1 MDKET
6 TKVKKMNAKIFSVLK
21 DLKEQGKDDA
31 FIWEY
36 IENKNPEKHFSI
48 PLIKKIIEND
58 MCLDELAHLN
68 LDDKSLMALY
78 QKNPQ
83 ACAEAA
89 MTLIDHM
96 LHSDVSVQKFT
107 NVFSK
112 CCDNRICY
120 YLFQCIIYN
129 RAYDKVTMEKYR
141 RAICI
146 IQKKYNPTDDV
157 YKESLRFREFL
168 DLLITDNTA
177 YIRDCS
183 QRKDDVLLM
192 AVSLNQNT
200 PMDIIDY
207 LITIKDIKNAK
218 IIRTNAERLKKRV
231 AKLF

>member
-1 MDKET
+1 M
-6 TKVKKMNAKIFSVLK
+6 I
-21 DLKEQGKDDA
+21 
-31 FIWEY
+31 
-36 IENKNPEKHFSI
+36 KHW
-48 PLIKKIIEND
+48 
-58 MCLDELAHLN
+58 
-68 LDDKSLMALY
+68 
-78 QKNPQ
+78 
-83 ACAEAA
+83 
-89 MTLIDHM
+89 

-120 YLFQCIIYN
+120 YLFQCIIDN
-129 RAYDKVTMEKYR
+129 HACGKVTMEKYR
-141 RAICI
+141 QAICI
-146 IQKKYNPTDDV
+146 IQKECNPTDDV
-157 YKESLRFREFL
+157 YKESLRCREFL
-168 DLLITDNTA
+168 ELLMTDNTA

-200 PMDIIDY
+200 PMDIIKY